1 MSWLDG
7 LPNWGPFRRGGTAV
21 ADREEATND
30 AGGLG
35 SGPPLM
41 LLVNDASGRASFK
54 THVFPDA
61 VSATDFVLYWFP
73 NQSQGGII
81 AFWAMTRAP
90 DSGLDGPSET
100 APEAVVMIRDVTRDG
115 VVYLFSF
122 VDMEPAQAFLREEV
136 RHGTDLGVM
145 MLYWAVPVRLTADP
159 WGKMV
164 LTPSVPP
171 GTVYDVETEVPSNDV
186 WSPPPAPLAM
196 EIERLDPD
204 EEARD
209 MFEEAP
215 NAHTGVADPMGG
227 IDDSFELT
235 SWVEGSAKKR
245 PADRGSEPEAK
256 ARPARL
262 RALFREDA
270 QEVPVEE
277 QPVAAAPEAPEE
289 TRPRFEPA
297 VQEPEAMP
305 AAQPE
310 TPEEPEVVIELA
322 LEKVLEAAPILD
334 DASPEAPSTAPVVE
348 DAVALEGEIEDETAA
363 ISDEMAEGH
372 PSIELRGSI
381 TRVHTNGNGYKPAP
395 IEEDSRDANGDE
407 SDEKPP
413 RKVHS
418 NGRKPDEVSGLVH
431 DTGPIENTAGVTT
444 DEAAATPVEHA
455 EDGPDENEHV
465 GQGVDI
471 RIDIHLESSRNMKV
485 KRWEIKEEPFEGFN
499 SPPGRF

>member
-7 LPNWGPFRRGGTAV
+7 LPNWGPFRRGGAAV

-30 AGGLG
+30 AGGLD

-61 VSATDFVLYWFP
+61 ESATDFVLYWFP

-81 AFWAMTRAP
+81 AFWAMTQAP
-90 DSGLDGPSET
+90 DSGLDSPSET

-122 VDMEPAQAFLREEV
+122 VDMEPARTFLREEA

-171 GTVYDVETEVPSNDV
+171 GTVYDVETEVPSKDV
-186 WSPPPAPLAM
+186 WSPSPTPLAM

-204 EEARD
+204 EEALNV
-209 MFEEAP
+209 FEEAP

-227 IDDSFELT
+227 IDDSYELT
-235 SWVEGSAKKR
+235 SWVESSAKKR
-245 PADRGSEPEAK
+245 PVDRSSEPEAK
-256 ARPARL
+256 APPARGQ
-262 RALFREDA
+262 ALFHGDE

-277 QPVAAAPEAPEE
+277 RPVAAAPEAPEE
-289 TRPRFEPA
+289 TRMSFEPA

-305 AAQPE
+305 TAQPE
-310 TPEEPEVVIELA
+310 APEEPEAVMKPAPE
-322 LEKVLEAAPILD
+322 EVLEAAPILD
-334 DASPEAPSTAPVVE
+334 DAAPEAPSTAPVME
-348 DAVALEGEIEDETAA
+348 DSVAPDEGTEDEPAA
-363 ISDEMAEGH
+363 SGMETVEEH

-381 TRVHTNGNGYKPAP
+381 TRVHTNGNGHKPAP
-395 IEEDSRDANGDE
+395 AEEDSRDASGDE
-407 SDEKPP
+407 DQKPP
-413 RKVHS
+413 RKVQG
-418 NGRKPDEVSGLVH
+418 NGYKPDEVGGLVH
-431 DTGPIENTAGVTT
+431 DAGPVEDAAGAPSG
-444 DEAAATPVEHA
+444 EAAATPVEHA
-455 EDGPDENEHV
+455 EDERDENGHT
-465 GQGVDI
+465 GPGVDI
-471 RIDIHLESSRNMKV
+471 RIDIHLESSRNMKI
-485 KRWEIKEEPFEGFN
+485 KRWEIKKEPFEGFD

>member
-21 ADREEATND
+21 ADREEATDD
-30 AGGLG
+30 AGGLV

-61 VSATDFVLYWFP
+61 ESATDFVLYWFP

-81 AFWAMTRAP
+81 AFWAMTQAP

-159 WGKMV
+159 WGKMI

-171 GTVYDVETEVPSNDV
+171 GTVFDVETEVPSNDI
-186 WSPPPAPLAM
+186 WSPPPTPLAM

-204 EEARD
+204 EEALNV
-209 MFEEAP
+209 FEEAP

-245 PADRGSEPEAK
+245 PADRGSE
-256 ARPARL
+256 ARPARR

-277 QPVAAAPEAPEE
+277 RPVAAAPEAPEE
-289 TRPRFEPA
+289 TQMRFEPA

-310 TPEEPEVVIELA
+310 APEEPEAVIELA
-322 LEKVLEAAPILD
+322 LEEMLEAAPILD
-334 DASPEAPSTAPVVE
+334 YAAPEAPSTAPV
-348 DAVALEGEIEDETAA
+348 IEDSVAPEEEAEDEPAASGMETV
-363 ISDEMAEGH
+363 EEH

-381 TRVHTNGNGYKPAP
+381 TRVHTNGNGHKPAP

-418 NGRKPDEVSGLVH
+418 NGRKPAEAYPVDEAGPAAEDEVDVATEETS
-431 DTGPIENTAGVTT
+431 
-444 DEAAATPVEHA
+444 ATPVGR
-455 EDGPDENEHV
+455 DGDDEN
-465 GQGVDI
+465 GNADRGVDI
-471 RIDIHLESSRNMKV
+471 RIDIHLESSRNMKI
-485 KRWEIKEEPFEGFN
+485 KRWEIKEEPFESFD